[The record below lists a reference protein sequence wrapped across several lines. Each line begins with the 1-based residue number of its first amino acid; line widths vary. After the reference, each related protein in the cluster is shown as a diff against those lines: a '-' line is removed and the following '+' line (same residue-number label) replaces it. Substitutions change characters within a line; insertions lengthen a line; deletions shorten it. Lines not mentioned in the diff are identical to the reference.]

1 MKQRYTDLFQKG
13 RFNLHKWRWNML
25 SLQSSNTKCKSELAY
40 AKEKFENTVVLSKI
54 LGVVWDK
61 NRDNPSVV
69 KSEFNKK

>member
-1 MKQRYTDLFQKG
+1 
-13 RFNLHKWRWNML
+13 ML
-25 SLQSSNTKCKSELAY
+25 SLQSSNTKSKSELSY

-54 LGVVWDK
+54 LGVVCGK